1 MSDDTP
7 SPRHAARR
15 LPKRQ
20 DWLPN
25 RMFDSVNNPFAIQNL
40 LARER
45 EKEDALFHVDVA
57 GNPGATYSGNP
68 LLKEREILPSKEFAL
83 NRLLE
88 ETTRFDHGFH
98 AEYDDLDD
106 ENDSEQPD
114 SDPHDERTVAAPAVV
129 AGITDTASHHLAGAL
144 EMAAADAS
152 TADPS
157 TDKLGSSAEQL
168 LSSNQIADPRAEREF
183 TADLAAADIADA
195 VAETES
201 EPSVDSS
208 AQDSSRLDEPLAATD
223 VAHADTVAEIPPS
236 PDWPPQDAQIEQA
249 SAQADTE
256 NLHAGTVT
264 EAPPADSTLGV
275 AEDTA
280 SDARDVAPSSP
291 ASATI
296 TADAARLEGTAS
308 KTDNENETPAG
319 SHQELSEYSDASHA
333 LASSDASHLLEADPG
348 SAQSS
353 VAVVANDTET
363 AEKPPGLS
371 SEVMSSMLE
380 AAREEAREAAYQEG
394 LQVGR
399 DQAMTELQQSFD
411 EKITH
416 LNHILEGLQRLSE
429 DPDTL
434 FEPMKKLAVHLAEQ
448 LVRGELSQS
457 PQTISRLVDNCL
469 RELAASGE
477 KAVIVHLNPEDLE
490 QYKPLIAPFG
500 DSILLRPDATL
511 TRGSVR
517 ASLDG
522 SVVEDLIERR
532 VKGIQKSL
540 AQPVAG
546 SWRPALPNP
555 LVQRA
560 QPQSPTPVSKS
571 PVVEE
576 AADTAED
583 VFSADDDL
591 TDTVLTQS
599 DAAAEPID
607 TVGASD
613 TATQG
618 VHGDVEPGA
627 TP

>member
-1 MSDDTP
+1 
-7 SPRHAARR
+7 
-15 LPKRQ
+15 
-20 DWLPN
+20 
-25 RMFDSVNNPFAIQNL
+25 MFDPVNNPFAIQNL

-57 GNPGATYSGNP
+57 GRPGASYSGNA
-68 LLKEREILPSKEFAL
+68 LLKEKEILPPKDFAL

-114 SDPHDERTVAAPAVV
+114 SDPHDEITVAALPVNAEFTDTVLHHPADAPDMDAVD
-129 AGITDTASHHLAGAL
+129 AGI
-144 EMAAADAS
+144 
-152 TADPS
+152 ADPS
-157 TDKLGSSAEQL
+157 TETLGSSAGQL
-168 LSSNQIADPRAEREF
+168 ASSDQIADPGAEGEF

-201 EPSVDSS
+201 EQSVDST
-208 AQDSSRLDEPLAATD
+208 AQDGSRADAAPTATGILHVDSGSENGLSSDSLQQDTEPGQTTAP
-223 VAHADTVAEIPPS
+223 AE
-236 PDWPPQDAQIEQA
+236 
-249 SAQADTE
+249 TE
-256 NLHAGTVT
+256 NLKDGLAREVA
-264 EAPPADSTLGV
+264 ELARSRLGV
-275 AEDTA
+275 PEDTA
-280 SDARDVAPSSP
+280 SDALDVSVSPP
-291 ASATI
+291 ASATT
-296 TADAARLEGTAS
+296 TADELPASAEGDVAMSEVTAIQTG
-308 KTDNENETPAG
+308 KENETPANTP
-319 SHQELSEYSDASHA
+319 QTVSESS
-333 LASSDASHLLEADPG
+333 ASSDSSDDSNPAEADPG
-348 SAQSS
+348 VAQSS
-353 VAVVANDTET
+353 VAIVANDTDT
-363 AEKPPGLS
+363 AEEPSGFS
-371 SEVMSSMLE
+371 SEVMRSMLE

-394 LQVGR
+394 LQAGR
-399 DQAMTELQQSFD
+399 DQAMSELQQSFD
-411 EKITH
+411 DKLTQLRH
-416 LNHILEGLQRLSE
+416 LLEGLQRLSE

-500 DSILLRPDATL
+500 DSIVLRPDATL

-517 ASLDG
+517 TSLDG

-560 QPQSPTPVSKS
+560 QPPSPTTASKS
-571 PVVEE
+571 PVIDDVTD
-576 AADTAED
+576 ATDDFSSADHGPADTA
-583 VFSADDDL
+583 
-591 TDTVLTQS
+591 LTQVDTDAEDIGAAGRS
-599 DAAAEPID
+599 DIAAE
-607 TVGASD
+607 
-613 TATQG
+613 G
-618 VHGDVEPGA
+618 VHGDTEPGV

>member
-1 MSDDTP
+1 
-7 SPRHAARR
+7 
-15 LPKRQ
+15 
-20 DWLPN
+20 
-25 RMFDSVNNPFAIQNL
+25 MFDSVNNPFAIQNL

-57 GNPGATYSGNP
+57 SNPGATYSGNP

-114 SDPHDERTVAAPAVV
+114 SNPHDERTVAAPAVV

-152 TADPS
+152 SADPS

-183 TADLAAADIADA
+183 TSDLAVADIADA

-264 EAPPADSTLGV
+264 EAPPAGSTLGV

-280 SDARDVAPSSP
+280 SDALDVAPSSP
-291 ASATI
+291 ASATN
-296 TADAARLEGTAS
+296 TADAARSEGTAS

-333 LASSDASHLLEADPG
+333 LASSDASHLPEADPG

-353 VAVVANDTET
+353 MAVVANDTET
-363 AEKPPGLS
+363 AEEPPGL
-371 SEVMSSMLE
+371 SSMLE

-576 AADTAED
+576 ATDTAED

>member
-1 MSDDTP
+1 
-7 SPRHAARR
+7 
-15 LPKRQ
+15 
-20 DWLPN
+20 
-25 RMFDSVNNPFAIQNL
+25 
-40 LARER
+40 
-45 EKEDALFHVDVA
+45 
-57 GNPGATYSGNP
+57 
-68 LLKEREILPSKEFAL
+68 
-83 NRLLE
+83 
-88 ETTRFDHGFH
+88 
-98 AEYDDLDD
+98 
-106 ENDSEQPD
+106 
-114 SDPHDERTVAAPAVV
+114 
-129 AGITDTASHHLAGAL
+129 
-144 EMAAADAS
+144 
-152 TADPS
+152 
-157 TDKLGSSAEQL
+157 
-168 LSSNQIADPRAEREF
+168 
-183 TADLAAADIADA
+183 
-195 VAETES
+195 
-201 EPSVDSS
+201 
-208 AQDSSRLDEPLAATD
+208 
-223 VAHADTVAEIPPS
+223 
-236 PDWPPQDAQIEQA
+236 
-249 SAQADTE
+249 
-256 NLHAGTVT
+256 
-264 EAPPADSTLGV
+264 
-275 AEDTA
+275 
-280 SDARDVAPSSP
+280 
-291 ASATI
+291 
-296 TADAARLEGTAS
+296 
-308 KTDNENETPAG
+308 
-319 SHQELSEYSDASHA
+319 
-333 LASSDASHLLEADPG
+333 
-348 SAQSS
+348 

-613 TATQG
+613 IAIQG